1 MEGGSSY
8 SHHRSMYQL
17 SRPRTNCPPWCSP
30 IGWAW
35 WFVSVAVLVLIAV
48 GIFYYPAIFP
58 PSAQTPLGFLE
69 NDLYMGL
76 LVLAEYLWVQRR
88 RGVRLEV

>member
-1 MEGGSSY
+1 
-8 SHHRSMYQL
+8 MYQL
-17 SRPRTNCPPWCSP
+17 SRPRTNCPP
-30 IGWAW
+30 W